1 MKYKI
6 VIIDPDRQERR
17 LFMGILG
24 KKYEVIFADTVND
37 GYSAITSNNADI
49 IISKGQANFETLRY
63 CGKNIYYIFMC
74 KCQMFADRFGVPK
87 LSGMLLNDLR
97 MK

>member
-37 GYSAITSNNADI
+37 GYSAITSNNIDI
-49 IISKGQANFETLRY
+49 IIIDPLF
-63 CGKNIYYIFMC
+63 
-74 KCQMFADRFGVPK
+74 PK
-87 LSGMLLNDLR
+87 KEGIEFIKAIRENL
-97 MK
+97 